1 LSAEASGGGG
11 SERRSLGEGAL
22 MTAAANFNIA
32 LVHYP
37 VYDKNRDV
45 VATAVT
51 NLDIHDIARAA
62 RTFGLSRYYIVTPVE
77 EQRRLVEKI
86 RTHWLEGWG
95 ATYNPKRKAALEL
108 LQTEN
113 SLAEAMLDIER
124 RTGRKPKTVV
134 TGAAGRDNS
143 VSFPELKSLMAA
155 DPAQP
160 FLMLLGTGWGLI
172 EEVFDKSDYVLAPIS
187 GGGDYNHLSVR
198 SAASIMLDRLFG
210 R

>member
-1 LSAEASGGGG
+1 MSV
-11 SERRSLGEGAL
+11 
-22 MTAAANFNIA
+22 ANFSVA
-32 LVHYP
+32 LIHYP
-37 VYDKNRDV
+37 VYDKNRAV

-51 NLDIHDIARAA
+51 NLDIHDIARSA
-62 RTFGLSRYYIVTPVE
+62 RTYGLARYYIVTPVE

-95 ATYNPKRKAALEL
+95 STYNPKRKAALEL

-113 SLAEAMLDIER
+113 SLDEAVADIEK
-124 RTGRKPKTVV
+124 RTGKRPKLVV

-143 VSFPELKSLMAA
+143 VSFPELKTLLEVEP
-155 DPAQP
+155 DQP
-160 FLMLLGTGWGLI
+160 FLLLLGTGWGLV
-172 EEVFDKSDYVLAPIS
+172 EEVFDRSDYVLEPIS
-187 GGGDYNHLSVR
+187 GGGDYNHLCVR

>member
-1 LSAEASGGGG
+1 MSAS
-11 SERRSLGEGAL
+11 
-22 MTAAANFNIA
+22 AANFNVA

-62 RTFGLSRYYIVTPVE
+62 RSYGVARYYIVTPVE

-86 RTHWLEGWG
+86 RLHWLEGWG
-95 ATYNPKRKAALEL
+95 ATYNPKRKSALEL
-108 LQTEN
+108 LQTEG
-113 SLAEAMLDIER
+113 SLAEAVADIER
-124 RTGRKPKTVV
+124 RTGRKPKLIV
-134 TGAAGRDNS
+134 TGAAGRADS
-143 VSFPELKSLMAA
+143 VGFPELKAVLGA
-155 DPAQP
+155 DPEQP
-160 FLMLLGTGWGLI
+160 FLLLLGTGWGLT
-172 EEVFDKSDYVLAPIS
+172 EDVFLKSDYVLEPIS

>member
-1 LSAEASGGGG
+1 
-11 SERRSLGEGAL
+11 
-22 MTAAANFNIA
+22 MTIAANFNIA

-37 VYDKNRDV
+37 VYNKNRDV

-51 NLDIHDIARAA
+51 NLDIHDIARCA

-86 RTHWLEGWG
+86 RLHWLEGWG
-95 ATYNPKRKAALEL
+95 STYNPKRKAALEL

-113 SLAEAMLDIER
+113 SVADAILDIEK
-124 RTGRKPKTVV
+124 RTGRRPKVVV

-143 VSFPELKSLMAA
+143 VSFPEMKALIDA
-155 DPAQP
+155 DPEQP

-172 EEVFDKSDYVLAPIS
+172 EEVFDKNDYVLEPIS

>member
-1 LSAEASGGGG
+1 
-11 SERRSLGEGAL
+11 
-22 MTAAANFNIA
+22 MTVAANFNIA

-37 VYDKNRDV
+37 VYNKNRDV

-51 NLDIHDIARAA
+51 NLDIHDIARCA

-86 RTHWLEGWG
+86 RQHWLEGWG
-95 ATYNPKRKAALEL
+95 STYNPKRKAALEL

-113 SLAEAMLDIER
+113 SVADAILDIEK
-124 RTGRKPKTVV
+124 RTGRRPKVVV

-143 VSFPELKSLMAA
+143 VSFPEMKTLIDA
-155 DPAQP
+155 DPEQP

-172 EEVFDKSDYVLAPIS
+172 EEVFDKNDYVMEPIS

>member
-1 LSAEASGGGG
+1 MSAADKVS
-11 SERRSLGEGAL
+11 
-22 MTAAANFNIA
+22 IA

-37 VYDKNRDV
+37 VYDKNRDI

-62 RTFGLSRYYIVTPVE
+62 RTFGIARYYIVTPVE

-95 ATYNPKRKAALEL
+95 STYNPKRKDALEL
-108 LQTEN
+108 LQTEGT
-113 SLAEAMLDIER
+113 LEAAIADIEGRSGR
-124 RTGRKPKTVV
+124 RPKVVV
-134 TGAAGRDNS
+134 TGAAGRANS
-143 VSFPELKSLMAA
+143 VSFVQMKALFEAEP
-155 DPAQP
+155 DQP
-160 FLMLLGTGWGLI
+160 FLLLLGTGWGLI
-172 EEVFDKSDYVLAPIS
+172 EEVFDRSDYVLEPIS